1 MISTRQGSDTMM
13 GKYRYRAAL
22 TVAMGMFAVSHA
34 HASGYVWLEG
44 GKGYADL
51 STKGFD
57 QAAATWLTTPTATG
71 AHVSDDDSDTLWR
84 LGAGYALNEH
94 WAVELFY
101 EDLGD
106 YSGSM
111 TLEGTSPQGASAT
124 LDATETVELS
134 GVGAQLVGQ
143 WPLNERFS
151 LLGTAG
157 VSYLENERE
166 YRAQVSNFNAPGQS
180 GSQSDDGHEW
190 VPTLGLGASF
200 QLTKQ
205 LDVRGR
211 YTRYFDAGETDN
223 LPAFDLDVLSVG
235 LAWAW

>member
-1 MISTRQGSDTMM
+1 MM
-13 GKYRYRAAL
+13 MKKYGYRAAL
-22 TVAMGMFAVSHA
+22 GAATGMLA
-34 HASGYVWLEG
+34 ASQALAGGYVWLEG
-44 GKGYADL
+44 GTGYVDL
-51 STKGFD
+51 STEGFD
-57 QAAATWLTTPTATG
+57 EAATTWLTTPTATG
-71 AHVSDDDSDTLWR
+71 ARVGDDDSDTFWR

-94 WAVELFY
+94 WAIELFY
-101 EDLGD
+101 EDLGE

-166 YRAQVSNFNAPGQS
+166 YRAEVSNFNAPGQS
-180 GSQSDDGHEW
+180 GSQSDDSHEW
-190 VPTLGLGASF
+190 VPTLGLGVSF
-200 QLTKQ
+200 QLNEQ
-205 LDVRGR
+205 LDLRGR